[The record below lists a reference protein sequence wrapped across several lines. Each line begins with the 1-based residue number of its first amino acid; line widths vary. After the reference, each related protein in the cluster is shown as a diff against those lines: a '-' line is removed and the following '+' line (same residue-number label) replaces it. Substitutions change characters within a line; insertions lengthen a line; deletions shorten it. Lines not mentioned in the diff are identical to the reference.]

1 MIYSPINENG
11 ILSTRYNNE
20 IFMLYED
27 LDKVKVIKMG
37 TFRWLGHLSRMQE
50 LDPC

>member
-1 MIYSPINENG
+1 MIYSPINDNG

-20 IFMLYED
+20 LFMLYED
-27 LDKVKVIKMG
+27 LVKFKVIKMV
-37 TFRWLGHLSRMQE
+37 TFRWLGQLSRMQE